1 MRGVSI
7 TQSENES
14 PNNDSVVN
22 KTFEEDAGCRTC
34 RMQKV
39 LWLKILILS
48 YIL

>member
-22 KTFEEDAGCRTC
+22 KTFEEDAG
-34 RMQKV
+34 
-39 LWLKILILS
+39 
-48 YIL
+48 